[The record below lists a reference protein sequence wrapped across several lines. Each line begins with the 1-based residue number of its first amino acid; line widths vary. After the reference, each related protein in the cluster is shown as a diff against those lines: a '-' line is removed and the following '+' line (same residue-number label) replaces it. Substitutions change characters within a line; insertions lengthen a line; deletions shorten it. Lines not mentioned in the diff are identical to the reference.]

1 MAEIEIYTTE
11 VCPYCVRAMRLLDKK
26 GQAYTE
32 IDVSTDEGLRA
43 DMTQRAGGRRSV
55 PQIFINGVHVGGC
68 DDLYALDK
76 EGKLDPMLAGGA

>member
-11 VCPYCVRAMRLLDKK
+11 ICPYCVRAMRLLDKK
-26 GQAYTE
+26 GQSYTE

-43 DMTQRAGGRRSV
+43 SMTQRAGGRRSV

-76 EGKLDPMLAGGA
+76 EGRLDPMLAGGA